1 MSALAIVLGLG
12 VAGIYGASDFG
23 GGVAAKRVSAIWVLV
38 ISHPAG
44 LVVALL
50 AVGFDPSANPSSGA
64 LARGAIAGV
73 LAVVGLGLLYTAL
86 AAGQM
91 GVVAPVTAVVAAI
104 VPVGW
109 GLLHG
114 EQPGVAALIGV
125 ALAIGAVA
133 LVAAPAHAPMPAT
146 APDAIPGPRAVREH
160 QAVPGRA
167 LLPLAIAS
175 GACFGAIF
183 VLFSEFHARDGM
195 WPLVA
200 ERCVSIPLTLVAL
213 AIVRPAPRPGRHLVA
228 LALAVGALEVVANGL
243 FILAAREGLLSL
255 VGVLGSLYPI
265 STVVLA
271 RVVLGERLSRVQQ
284 VGLAIALV
292 GIVLIAAG

>member
-1 MSALAIVLGLG
+1 MSALAIVLGLA

-23 GGVAAKRVSAIWVLV
+23 GGIAAKRISATWVLV

-50 AVGFDPSANPSSGA
+50 AVGFDPSADPSSGA
-64 LARGAIAGV
+64 LIRGAVAGI

-109 GLLHG
+109 GLLHD
-114 EQPGVAALIGV
+114 EQPGAVALIGV

-133 LVAAPAHAPMPAT
+133 LAASPAHAP
-146 APDAIPGPRAVREH
+146 
-160 QAVPGRA
+160 VPGAAGAGVSSVA

-183 VLFSEFHARDGM
+183 VLFSEFHVSDGM
-195 WPLVA
+195 WPLVI
-200 ERCVSIPLTLVAL
+200 ERCVSIPLVLGLL
-213 AIVRPAPRPGRHLVA
+213 AIARPKPRPDRPLIA
-228 LALAVGALEVVANGL
+228 ISILVGALEVVANGL
-243 FILAAREGLLSL
+243 YILAVREGLLSL

-271 RVVLGERLSRVQQ
+271 RVVLGERLGRVQQ
-284 VGLAIALV
+284 VGLALALV
-292 GIVLIAAG
+292 GIGLIAAG